1 MENSHLT
8 RPRKK
13 GMSVVIP
20 CHNAE
25 EFVEK
30 AIHSSFLSGANEVI
44 VVDDGSTDLT
54 AVKARSLG
62 ANVIVQENAGPAI
75 SRMTGLKSSN
85 FEIVTFLD
93 ADDELI
99 PEGVKEMCS
108 KLDSDS
114 SLVGVVGATLV
125 RKQGKIRGKLD
136 VKSRDLS
143 FESLLR
149 RGLPPGPPAC
159 AVWKTDAVIGATKG
173 ISPGPKTNHAE
184 DYSLFLAMSSFGAI
198 GKVASNVCVYSAGL
212 GRSSK
217 NIERG
222 LADVE
227 KIRQFFGELSGIE
240 VKSKSLKELSQL
252 RHFRLFYEAP
262 WSMPLFKLK
271 NLMISFTKGP
281 SKYIKAFVGR
291 LRGD

>member
-1 MENSHLT
+1 LENNSLT

-20 CHNAE
+20 CHNAG

-44 VVDDGSTDLT
+44 VVDDGSTDFT

-75 SRMTGLKSSN
+75 SRMTGLNNSN

-114 SLVGVVGATLV
+114 SLVGVVGTTLV
-125 RKQGKIRGKLD
+125 RKQGKIKGKLD

-159 AVWKTDAVIGATKG
+159 AVWKAAAVIGATRG
-173 ISPGPKTNHAE
+173 VSPGPKTNHAE
-184 DYSLFLAMSSFGAI
+184 DYSLFLAMSRFGTI
-198 GKVASNVCVYSAGL
+198 GKVASNVCIYSAGL
-212 GRSSK
+212 GRSSR

-240 VKSKSLKELSQL
+240 VKSKSSKELSQL
-252 RHFRLFYEAP
+252 RHYRLFYEAP
-262 WSMPLFKLK
+262 WSMPIFKLK

-281 SKYIKAFVGR
+281 SKYIKAFVSR